1 MDLSDAYA
9 NGPFIAHADSYP
21 PRWADA
27 AARLRADMA
36 ADGRLREGLSYGPG
50 GRNRFDLVLPIDT
63 PRGLLVFV
71 HGGYWMTFGRADWT
85 HLAGGATA
93 RGWAVA
99 LPSYDHC
106 PDVRIAD
113 ITLQIAMAVM
123 AAAVE
128 VSGPIR
134 LAGHS
139 AGGHLVARML
149 APGMLPEAVAG
160 RVDHVMPISPLADL
174 RPLLQTQMNQTLRL
188 DPDEAWAESPVAMAP
203 PQVPVTVWVGG
214 DERPAFVDQARWLSQ
229 AWGCPLVIDEGR
241 HHFDVIDGLADAASP
256 ITARLLD

>member
-1 MDLSDAYA
+1 MDLSEAYA
-9 NGPFIAHADSYP
+9 NGPFIAQADSYP
-21 PRWADA
+21 PRWAHA
-27 AARLRADMA
+27 AACFRKGMA
-36 ADGRLREGLSYGPG
+36 LKGRLREGLSYGPS
-50 GRNRFDLVLPIDT
+50 GRNRFDLVLPSDT
-63 PRGLLVFV
+63 PKGLVVFV
-71 HGGYWMTFGRADWT
+71 HGGYWMKFGRADWT
-85 HLAGGATA
+85 HLAGGAVA

-113 ITLQIAMAVM
+113 ITFQIALAVM

-128 VSGPIR
+128 VTGPIR

-160 RVDHVMPISPLADL
+160 RIDHVMPISPLTDL
-174 RPLLQTQMNQTLRL
+174 MPLMQTDMNATLRI
-188 DPDEAWAESPVAMAP
+188 DEAEARAESPVTMAS

-214 DERPAFVDQARWLSQ
+214 DERPAFLDQARWLSQ
-229 AWGCPLVIDEGR
+229 AWGCGLVVDAGM
-241 HHFDVIDGLADAASP
+241 HHFNVIDGLADPDSAM
-256 ITARLLD
+256 ITQLLG